1 MQVCYFLISYIVSST
16 ILSVLIHSLL
26 YGFNL
31 SQSIIA
37 FFLVIN
43 ILICIWEI
51 CLSIYIDTIKAE
63 NNKLLEKYGKNPVE
77 AVTKLLFQDL
87 SVTQIFTLKT
97 WTKIWATY
105 ALYDPSYANRE
116 SFGFFVDFGN
126 GWVTLIPSIAF
137 LYAMTFD
144 GISARTM
151 GLIGLVKFYQE
162 CYGTVMYVLTYIYNR
177 RYVNR
182 SLVECVLV
190 VGISN
195 SLWFFFPI
203 FGMILCREMISSDSY
218 NIFRN

>member
-1 MQVCYFLISYIVSST
+1 MQIYSFLISYIVSGT
-16 ILSVLIHSLL
+16 CLCILIHSIMH
-26 YGFNL
+26 GFNL
-31 SQSIIA
+31 SQSILA

-63 NNKLLEKYGKNPVE
+63 NDKLSEKYGKNPVD

-87 SVTQIFTLKT
+87 SVIEIFTLKT

-126 GWVTLIPSIAF
+126 GWVTLIPSMIF
-137 LYAMTFD
+137 LYGMTFY

-151 GLIGLVKFYQE
+151 GMLGLVKFYQE
-162 CYGTVMYVLTYIYNR
+162 CYGTVMYVITYIYNR
-177 RYVNR
+177 RYANR
-182 SLVECVLV
+182 SMVECILV

-203 FGMILCREMISSDSY
+203 FGMILCCDMIRLDSY
-218 NIFRN
+218 SSFRN